1 MAPPDPKQPFRNKR
15 IVSTYV
21 SACKSVLCAMLV
33 SLLAVAGCDAEESL
47 SPPSGESHSES
58 LLAPCA
64 ESGPRSELQCGRLS
78 VLEDPENPLGRTI
91 ELNIVVAPA
100 KNATAE
106 SAGLFVLEGGPGV
119 PATGNAEFFLNE
131 GAAYRDRHDVV
142 MVDLR
147 GTGDSNPLHCAQG
160 EGDDLSLQR
169 YVSEMYPADEVA
181 NCRTLLEKR
190 ADLRHYATANA
201 VEDIEIVRQAL
212 GYPKIDLQ
220 GISYGTRLATQYA
233 RRYPNHV
240 RTLSAIGS
248 LPPEHRVP
256 LQHAAGFER
265 AFDLLLTDCE
275 GDPECRTAFPSL
287 RDDWLSLLQR
297 MAEPVTYRHK
307 GADLTIRRDVF
318 VEELRSAMYFATQAR
333 TLPSIVD
340 AASRGDF
347 GPFVE
352 LAVPD
357 DPDAPPFLARG
368 AYLSFTCTDDVA
380 RIADGDI
387 ASWNDGTYLGDYRV
401 SQQKRACELWPKGP
415 YPAAIDS
422 ELEADVPSLLV
433 TGDRDP
439 ITPPSDADQMARWL
453 PNSRVVIVPH
463 AGHMPF
469 DGSDPECVER
479 VLLEFLKSAS
489 FDDLDLSCVDA
500 NEPPPFV
507 VN

>member
-1 MAPPDPKQPFRNKR
+1 MSF
-15 IVSTYV
+15 
-21 SACKSVLCAMLV
+21 
-33 SLLAVAGCDAEESL
+33 LAVAGCDDEKSSSL
-47 SPPSGESHSES
+47 SKGESRSES

-64 ESGPRSELQCGRLS
+64 ESGPRSELQCGRLP
-78 VLEDPENPLGRTI
+78 VHEDTGNPAGRTI

-100 KNATAE
+100 ENATAGV
-106 SAGLFVLEGGPGV
+106 AALFVLEGGPGV

-147 GTGDSNPLHCAQG
+147 GTGGSNPLHCTQG

-169 YVSEMYPADEVA
+169 YVSEMYPVDEVTD
-181 NCRTLLEKR
+181 CRTVLETR

-201 VEDIEIVRQAL
+201 VEDIEAVRQAL
-212 GYPKIDLQ
+212 GYTKIDLQ

-248 LPPEHRVP
+248 LPPEHRMP
-256 LQHAAGFER
+256 LHHAAGFER

-275 GDPECRTAFPSL
+275 EDPECRTAFPNL
-287 RDDWLSLLQR
+287 RDDWLSLLQS
-297 MAEPVTYRHK
+297 MAEPVIYRHK
-307 GADLTIRRDVF
+307 GADLTIRRDVL
-318 VEELRSAMYFATQAR
+318 VEELRSAMYFATKAR
-333 TLPSIVD
+333 ALPLIVD

-357 DPDAPPFLARG
+357 EPDAPPYLARG

-380 RIADGDI
+380 RVASEDI

-415 YPAAIDS
+415 YPAAIES
-422 ELEADVPSLLV
+422 ELKVAVPSLLV

-439 ITPPSDADQMARWL
+439 ITPPSDAEKMARWL

-469 DGSDPECVER
+469 DGSDPECVDR
-479 VLLEFLKSAS
+479 VMLEFLRSAA
-489 FDDLDLSCVDA
+489 FDDLDLSCVNT

>member
-1 MAPPDPKQPFRNKR
+1 MIERSCINHLKFA
-15 IVSTYV
+15 
-21 SACKSVLCAMLV
+21 LCAML
-33 SLLAVAGCDAEESL
+33 LLLFAIAGRGQESL
-47 SPPSGESHSES
+47 SSPPSGGSQLAS

-64 ESGPRSELQCGRLS
+64 ESGSRSELQCGRLA
-78 VLEDPENPLGRTI
+78 VREDAENPASRTI

-106 SAGLFVLEGGPGV
+106 PLALFVLEGGPGI

-131 GAAYRDRHDVV
+131 GARYRDRHDVV

-147 GTGDSNPLHCAQG
+147 GTGGSNPLHCPQG
-160 EGDDLSLQR
+160 EGDASTLQR
-169 YVSEMYPADEVA
+169 YVAEMYPVGEVTD
-181 NCRTLLEKR
+181 CRTLLERR

-201 VEDIEIVRQAL
+201 VEDIEIVRKAL

-240 RTLSAIGS
+240 RTLTAIGS

-256 LQHAAGFER
+256 LHHAAGFER

-275 GDPECRTAFPSL
+275 EDPECRRAFPNL
-287 RDDWLSLLQR
+287 RNDWISLLHN
-297 MAEPVTYRHK
+297 MAEPVIYRYQ
-307 GADLTIRRDVF
+307 GVDLTIRRDVF

-333 TLPSIVD
+333 SLPSIVE

-357 DPDAPPFLARG
+357 DPDAPPYLAGG
-368 AYLSFTCTDDVA
+368 AYLSFSCTDDVA
-380 RIADGDI
+380 RIIAGDI
-387 ASWNDGTYLGDYRV
+387 ASLNDGTYLGDYRV
-401 SQQKRACELWPKGP
+401 SQQQRACELWPKGP
-415 YPAAIDS
+415 YPKDIES
-422 ELEADVPSLLV
+422 ELEVDVPSLLL

-439 ITPPSDADQMARWL
+439 ITPPSDAQKMARWL
-453 PNSRVVIVPH
+453 PNSRVVIIPH

-469 DGSDPECVER
+469 DGNDPECIDGIM
-479 VLLEFLKSAS
+479 LEFINSAAL
-489 FDDLDLSCVDA
+489 DDLDLSCVNG
-500 NEPPPFV
+500 NEPPPFA

>member
-1 MAPPDPKQPFRNKR
+1 
-15 IVSTYV
+15 
-21 SACKSVLCAMLV
+21 MLV
-33 SLLAVAGCDAEESL
+33 SLIAVAGCDE
-47 SPPSGESHSES
+47 GESTSLLNGETHAES
-58 LLAPCA
+58 LLSPCA
-64 ESGPRSELQCGRLS
+64 ESGPRSELQCGRLR
-78 VLEDPENPLGRTI
+78 VREEPDNPAGRTI
-91 ELNIVVAPA
+91 ELNVVVAPA
-100 KNATAE
+100 KNATAKT
-106 SAGLFVLEGGPGV
+106 AGLFILEGGPGV

-147 GTGDSNPLHCAQG
+147 GTGGSNPLHCAQRT
-160 EGDDLSLQR
+160 GDDLSLQR
-169 YVSEMYPADEVA
+169 YVSEMYPVDEVTD
-181 NCRTLLEKR
+181 CRALLETK

-201 VEDIEIVRQAL
+201 VEDLEVVRQAL

-240 RTLSAIGS
+240 RTLTAIGS
-248 LPPEHRVP
+248 LPPEHRMP

-265 AFDLLLTDCE
+265 AFDMLLTDCE
-275 GDPECRTAFPSL
+275 GDAACSTAFPNL

-297 MAEPVTYRHK
+297 MAEPVIYRHK
-307 GADLTIRRDVF
+307 GTDLSIRREIF
-318 VEELRSAMYFATQAR
+318 VEELRSAMYFATRAR

-357 DPDAPPFLARG
+357 DPDAPAYLARG

-380 RIADGDI
+380 RIAEGDI
-387 ASWNDGTYLGDYRV
+387 ALWNDGTYLGDYRV
-401 SQQKRACELWPKGP
+401 SQQTRACELWPKGP
-415 YPAAIDS
+415 FPAAIES
-422 ELEADVPSLLV
+422 ELEVDVPSLLV
-433 TGDRDP
+433 TGERDP
-439 ITPPSDADQMARWL
+439 VTPPSDAEQMARWL

-469 DGSDPECVER
+469 DGSDPECVDR
-479 VLLEFLKSAS
+479 VLQEFLKSAS
-489 FDDLDLSCVDA
+489 IDDLDLSCVNA
-500 NEPPPFV
+500 NKPPPFA